1 MLNLIFYSYFFLLDI
16 VVYCRLRIQVE
27 DEDFYDGPDDSDYDT
42 DDSNGISLFHL
53 SSLPFLM

>member
-1 MLNLIFYSYFFLLDI
+1 
-16 VVYCRLRIQVE
+16 VYYRLRIQVE